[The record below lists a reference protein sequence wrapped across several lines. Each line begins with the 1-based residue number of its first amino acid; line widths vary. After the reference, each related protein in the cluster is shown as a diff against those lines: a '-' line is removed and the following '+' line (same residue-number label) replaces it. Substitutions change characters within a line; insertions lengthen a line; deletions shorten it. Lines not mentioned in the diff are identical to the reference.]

1 MSTSELVRSSE
12 NLLKNNV
19 LITSKYAAN
28 ITELRLMYLAL
39 FNIQNGHYEEREDGI
54 YVQLEVAELK
64 KALGLNGNGVYSN
77 LETAAK
83 HITGKKF
90 GYSDL
95 ENRYFK
101 YTVLVIDTECKNGKL
116 QIQFN
121 KVFKEYLFARM
132 TGNFTN
138 LEKKIMMSFKSSY
151 AFRLYEILKRSC
163 FYSKQYE
170 GDKDNVFKI
179 TIGISE
185 LKFELG
191 VIESDNKAIM
201 KLLDKKTDPDY
212 EKAESLSE
220 ENVYKDWYEFKRRII
235 DKGIKEISKIDPQMH
250 IEYQTIKKGLGG
262 KISSITFIVKMQNNN
277 DVVQQELPPS
287 TSSDEENI
295 ERMRDIFGTM
305 LDEKDLTAILNAA
318 DNDFEKIRN
327 AKAML
332 DNTSC
337 KINSIT
343 GWLISAIKNQYTTT
357 EGSSKNTGAAKKNA
371 FNQFPQRE
379 YDFEQ
384 LELEMLNQTII

>member
-1 MSTSELVRSSE
+1 MSASELVRSSE

-39 FNIQNGHYEEREDGI
+39 FNIQNGQYEERADGI

-77 LETAAK
+77 LGTAAK
-83 HITGKKF
+83 HITGKKL

-101 YTVLVIDTECKNGKL
+101 YTVLVIDTECKNGIL

-121 KVFKEYLFARM
+121 KAFKDYLFVRM

-138 LEKKIMMSFKSSY
+138 LEKRIMMSFKSSY

-163 FYSKQYE
+163 FYSKQFE
-170 GDKDNVFKI
+170 GDKDNVFKV

-191 VIESDNKAIM
+191 VLDSDNKAIM

-220 ENVYKDWYEFKRRII
+220 ENVYKDWYEFKRRVI
-235 DKGIKEISKIDPQMH
+235 DKGIKEIKKIDPQMN

-262 KISSITFIVKMQNNN
+262 KNSAVTFIVRIENSNEYSNNPIKDTPEN
-277 DVVQQELPPS
+277 D
-287 TSSDEENI
+287 ENMD
-295 ERMRDIFGTM
+295 RMRDIFGTM
-305 LDEKDLTAILNAA
+305 LNDKDLSAILKAA
-318 DNDFEKIRN
+318 DNDFEKIQN
-327 AKAML
+327 AKTML
-332 DNTSC
+332 DNTPG
-337 KINSIT
+337 KINSVT
-343 GWLISAIKNQYTTT
+343 GWLISAIKNQYS
-357 EGSSKNTGAAKKNA
+357 EGNSKNSGIAKKNA

-384 LELEMLNQTII
+384 LELELLNQTI